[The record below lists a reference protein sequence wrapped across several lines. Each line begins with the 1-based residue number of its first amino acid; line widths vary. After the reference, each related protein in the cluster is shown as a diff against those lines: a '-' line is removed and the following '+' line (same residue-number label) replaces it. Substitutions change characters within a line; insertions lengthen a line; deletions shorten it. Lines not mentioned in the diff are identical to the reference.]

1 MDTKDFNIGQAY
13 YGDIGKSHGSIASTF
28 RDSDLNSFLTA
39 FTDRPGAIAAGM
51 VMEPYLSG
59 IRFGSKFIFTKT
71 FPDLTAARGG
81 MVFTHVLIVELS
93 DIAYLKDFRD
103 VLKYFVGAISNQT
116 ELEPITFAP
125 SIDKNNEIQEFVP
138 LYIQKIL
145 NNIIADNQPV
155 VFCGGLTSF
164 EEALCAIWP
173 GLPLELRKNFSF
185 TAGFSPSSLDT
196 TKTIIY
202 FQENL
207 KTILRNSVFIDD
219 EQLQNVKIESEI
231 EKFVFCKNADN
242 LFEEFIN
249 DLSIQLSDWA
259 TVRLAVKAFQLYQR
273 IDLDLSQDEIRL
285 LVRNVAKISP
295 ESSSGRVI
303 KNKIIGKFSDVISL
317 DQNSNIKSL
326 SNLALD
332 GFSEGKNS
340 IGSAIEKFI
349 NKAFHSE
356 NDFQCDSMDELL
368 KLTEEHKS
376 EWWRNAVLSGF
387 SAVFSKVK
395 SVSSINAWKIFLK
408 PESSMVKLLSFI
420 AVDKDIE
427 KVFIE
432 FMPKSINSKTAEK
445 IALSIRDKNWFLLHA
460 DLLLHYLSAV
470 EATKVQIEYERNAHS
485 ALFEGSNLLLKKLS
499 DAELLT
505 LALDVADDLLIKEY
519 AERAITKPY
528 LLKVLDAGHSVWLK
542 IWSESLKT
550 TKNITYGVEKLD
562 SILGKVVSLIE
573 KGTAIPEPILLLFS
587 ESEFS
592 DLSGYEN
599 RQYIWRNLPVAY
611 LKTFQQATA
620 IGCMEKI
627 LKGLLTADELE
638 SEISAIVSSDD
649 FISNFLSENRSNMS
663 AVLVVFS
670 SIQGLKDR
678 HLSDYIYYFNENLTE
693 LESSQLGNVV
703 LEKKFAI
710 SARQIFEKA
719 KRNHQYRIA
728 LNNCKSLVNF
738 SFYDNL
744 IYGNLFGGQVS
755 ADAIYTEIL
764 SKAISMYPQ
773 GPEHNDVWNRAG
785 GDISKFS
792 NQSSREENWRHGV
805 TLLRKG
811 GGGTNISAGS
821 LLQVMIDDH
830 PQNNELKELK
840 KHTNN
845 GR

>member
-1 MDTKDFNIGQAY
+1 MHHSLDTKNFNIEQAF
-13 YGDIGKSHGSIASTF
+13 YGDIGKSHGCIASTF

-39 FTDRPGAIAAGM
+39 FTDRPGALAAGI

-59 IRFGSKFIFTKT
+59 TKFGSKYIFTKT
-71 FPDLTAARGG
+71 FPDLTAVRGG

-93 DIAYLKDFRD
+93 DIAYIKDFSD
-103 VLKYFVGAISNQT
+103 VLKYFVEDISIQT
-116 ELEPITFAP
+116 ELELITFTP
-125 SIDKNNEIQEFVP
+125 LTYKNNDAQEFVP

-145 NNIIADNQPV
+145 NNIITDTHPV
-155 VFCGGLTSF
+155 IFCGKLNSF

-173 GLPLELRKNFSF
+173 GLPLELRKNFSY
-185 TAGFSPSSLDT
+185 TAGFSPSSLDNS
-196 TKTIIY
+196 KTIIY

-207 KTILRNSVFIDD
+207 KPILRNSAYIND

-231 EKFVFCKNADN
+231 EKFVLCKNADN

-249 DLSIQLSDWA
+249 DLFIQLSDWS
-259 TVRLAVKAFQLYQR
+259 TVRLAVKAFQLYQK

-303 KNKIIGKFSDVISL
+303 KNIIITKFSDAISS

-332 GFSEGKNS
+332 GFPKGENI

-356 NDFQCDSMDELL
+356 NDFQCDPMDELL
-368 KLTEEHKS
+368 KLTEGHKS
-376 EWWRNAVLSGF
+376 EWWRNAVLNGF
-387 SAVFSKVK
+387 TAAFSKMR
-395 SVSSINAWKIFLK
+395 SISSSNVWQIFLK
-408 PESSMVKLLSFI
+408 PESSTVKLLSFI
-420 AVDKDIE
+420 APDKDIE

-432 FMPKSINSKTAEK
+432 FMPKSIDSKIAEK
-445 IALSIRDKNWFLLHA
+445 IAFSIRNKNWSILHA
-460 DLLLHYLSAV
+460 NLLLHYLSAA
-470 EATKVQIEYERNAHS
+470 EAIKVQIEYERNAQS
-485 ALFEGSNLLLKKLS
+485 GLFEGSHLLLKKLS
-499 DAELLT
+499 DFELLT
-505 LALDVADDLLIKEY
+505 LTLDVADDLLIKEY
-519 AERAITKPY
+519 ADRALTKPN

-550 TKNITYGVEKLD
+550 TKNLAYGVEKLS
-562 SILGKVVSLIE
+562 SILGKVIVLIE
-573 KGTAIPEPILLLFS
+573 KGLAIPDRILLFFS

-599 RQYIWRNLPVAY
+599 RHNIWQNLPVAY
-611 LKTFQQATA
+611 LKTFQKATA

-627 LKGLLTADELE
+627 LEGVLLTDKLE
-638 SEISAIVSSDD
+638 SDISAIISSDD
-649 FISNFLSENRSNMS
+649 FITNFIRKNRSNMS
-663 AVLVVFS
+663 AVLVAFS
-670 SIQGLKDR
+670 SIEGLKDR
-678 HLSDYIYYFNENLTE
+678 HLSDYIYYYKENLTE

-703 LEKKFAI
+703 LEKKFTN

-719 KRNHQYRIA
+719 KHNIQYGIA

-738 SFYDNL
+738 SLYDKL

-755 ADAIYTEIL
+755 VDAIYTEIL
-764 SKAISMYPQ
+764 NKAISMYPQ
-773 GPEHNDVWNRAG
+773 GPEHIDVWKRAG

-811 GGGTNISAGS
+811 GGGTNISASS

-840 KHTNN
+840 KQT
-845 GR
+845 

>member
-1 MDTKDFNIGQAY
+1 MDTKNFNIGQAY
-13 YGDIGKSHGSIASTF
+13 YGDIGKSHGCIASTF

-39 FTDRPGAIAAGM
+39 FTDRPGALAAGM

-59 IRFGSKFIFTKT
+59 IRFGSKYIFTKT
-71 FPDLTAARGG
+71 FPDPTAARGG

-103 VLKYFVGAISNQT
+103 VLKYFVGAISNQR
-116 ELEPITFAP
+116 ELDLITFAP
-125 SIDKNNEIQEFVP
+125 SIDKTNEIQEFVP

-145 NNIIADNQPV
+145 NNIIADTQPV
-155 VFCGGLTSF
+155 VFCGRLSSF
-164 EEALCAIWP
+164 EEALGAIWP

-207 KTILRNSVFIDD
+207 KPILRNSAFIDD

-249 DLSIQLSDWA
+249 DLSIQLSDWS
-259 TVRLAVKAFQLYQR
+259 TVRLAVKTFQLYQR

-285 LVRNVAKISP
+285 LVRNVAKLSP

-303 KNKIIGKFSDVISL
+303 KNKIISKFSDVISL

-326 SNLALD
+326 SNLVLD

-368 KLTEEHKS
+368 KLTDEHKS
-376 EWWRNAVLSGF
+376 EWWRNAVLNGF
-387 SAVFSKVK
+387 SAVFNKIK

-420 AVDKDIE
+420 AADKDIE

-432 FMPKSINSKTAEK
+432 CMPKSINSKTAEK

-460 DLLLHYLSAV
+460 HLLLHYLSAA
-470 EATKVQIEYERNAHS
+470 EATKMQIEYERNAHS
-485 ALFEGSNLLLKKLS
+485 TLFEGSNLLLKKLS

-519 AERAITKPY
+519 ADRALIKPN
-528 LLKVLDAGHSVWLK
+528 LLKELDAGHSVWLK

-550 TKNITYGVEKLD
+550 TKNLAYGVEKLS
-562 SILGKVVSLIE
+562 SILGKVVNLIK
-573 KGTAIPEPILLLFS
+573 KGIAIPDLILLLFS
-587 ESEFS
+587 ESKFS

-599 RQYIWRNLPVAY
+599 RHNIWNNLPVPY
-611 LKTFQQATA
+611 LKTFQKATA

-627 LKGLLTADELE
+627 LEGVLTTYKLE
-638 SEISAIVSSDD
+638 SEISAIISSDD
-649 FISNFLSENRSNMS
+649 FITNFLSENRSNMS
-663 AVLVVFS
+663 AVLVAFFS
-670 SIQGLKDR
+670 IEGLKDT
-678 HLSDYIYYFNENLTE
+678 HLSDYICYYKENLTE
-693 LESSQLGNVV
+693 LESSKLGSVV
-703 LEKKFAI
+703 FEKGFAR

-719 KRNHQYRIA
+719 KHNKQYLIA
-728 LNNCKSLVNF
+728 LNNCKAILSL
-738 SFYDNL
+738 S
-744 IYGNLFGGQVS
+744 IYEMFTSGHLFGWQVS
-755 ADAIYTEIL
+755 EDAVYSEIL
-764 SKAISMYPQ
+764 KKAVAMYPQ
-773 GPEHNDVWNRAG
+773 GPEHGDIWKRAG
-785 GDISKFS
+785 GDISKFI
-792 NQSSREENWRHGV
+792 NQKSREENWKYGIS
-805 TLLRKG
+805 LLRNG
-811 GGGTNISAGS
+811 GGGVNLSAGS
-821 LLQVMIDDH
+821 LLKIMLEDY
-830 PQNNELKELK
+830 PQNYELMELK
-840 KHTNN
+840 KYFK
-845 GR
+845 